1 MCGIAGI
8 VHFDGAPVDG
18 GVLRAMTRSIAHRGP
33 DGEGIWTEGS
43 VGFGHRRLAIR
54 GLGHA
59 GYQPMHHPK
68 GGLTV
73 TYNGEIYNDQP
84 LRREIGKA
92 SGIELDGKCD
102 TDILTPGYGLWGAD
116 FIKRM
121 RGMFAFGLW
130 DAERSELV
138 LVRDPAGVKPL
149 FYSHRGNSVYFAS
162 EIKALH
168 HVPDVPVTYSA
179 YGLHCLV
186 AQGYPGPDRTTFAD
200 IHPVPPG
207 TILRFNRDG
216 MTAQRY
222 WQPSRTNDIA
232 DMGEALELFDA
243 TWRSVVEDMVVSDV
257 PVGLLLSGGIDSA
270 LTAQVLGA
278 VDQYPAFTARFKED
292 SFDESAAAADI
303 AARTGLDHHTS
314 LVDVEA
320 DLENVF
326 RSLVHHH
333 DGQLGDSSALPFY
346 LICQAARASVPV
358 LFTGDGADELF
369 AGYETY
375 RATRIAHA
383 VAPFV
388 PRPLAMLGARAASR
402 HVDGNGGV
410 VSTAEKVMRFLD
422 GLASYTNEIH
432 PQWRRYLPARM
443 MGDLY
448 GPGLSDLLDDDPLRE
463 YGDAMG
469 MSGSK
474 NLLDRCLTGDQNY
487 YLPGDM
493 IVKSD
498 SMSMAHGVE
507 VRVPF
512 LDQRVMDM
520 AGSLHRG
527 LLTSL
532 RGPDKNL
539 LRQAAGKAGL
549 GLDVTSRKKHG
560 FNLPVARILRHGL
573 ADLGRWLLDREADIL
588 EPHFSADGV
597 RQMWRQHSDST
608 ANHGYLI
615 WTLLSLAV
623 SKQKLT
629 A

>member
-8 VHFDGAPVDG
+8 VHFDGAPVDES
-18 GVLRAMTRSIAHRGP
+18 VLRNMTRSLAHRGP
-33 DGEGIWTEGS
+33 DGEGIWVDGG
-43 VGFGHRRLAIR
+43 VGFGHRRLAVR
-54 GLGHA
+54 GLGHP
-59 GYQPMHHPK
+59 GYQPMHHPN
-68 GGLTV
+68 GGVTV
-73 TYNGEIYNDQP
+73 TYNGEIYNDRA
-84 LRREIGKA
+84 LRREIVGT
-92 SGIELDGKCD
+92 SGLELDGKCD
-102 TDILTPGYGLWGAD
+102 TDILAPGYGLWGAD
-116 FIKRM
+116 FVKQL
-121 RGMFAFGLW
+121 RGMFAFGIW
-130 DAERSELV
+130 DSNHDELV

-149 FYSHRGNSVYFAS
+149 YYSRRGNSVYFAS
-162 EIKALH
+162 EIKALL
-168 HVPDVPVTYSA
+168 HVPDVPTTYSA

-186 AQGYPGPDRTTFAD
+186 AQGYPGPGRTTFAE

-207 TILRFNRDG
+207 TILRFNKDG
-216 MTAQRY
+216 MSVHRY
-222 WQPSRTNDIA
+222 WHPSRSGDVT
-232 DMGEALELFDA
+232 DMGEALELFST
-243 TWRSVVEDMVVSDV
+243 TWQSIVEDMVVSDV

-270 LTAQVLGA
+270 LTAHVLGG
-278 VDQYPAFTARFKED
+278 VDQYPAFTAQFKED
-292 SFDESAAAADI
+292 SFDESSAAADI
-303 AARTGLDHHTS
+303 ARRTGLSHHTE
-314 LVDVEA
+314 LVDVES
-320 DLENVF
+320 DLETVF

-346 LICQAARASVPV
+346 LICQKARTSVPV
-358 LFTGDGADELF
+358 LFTGDGADEFF

-375 RATRIAHA
+375 RATQIAHA

-388 PRPLAMLGARAASR
+388 PKSLASFGAGAASR
-402 HVDGNGGV
+402 YVDGGGGV

-443 MGDLY
+443 MSDLY
-448 GPGLSDLLDDDPLRE
+448 GSGLSDLLEDDPLRE

-469 MSGSK
+469 QSGSQH
-474 NLLDRCLTGDQNY
+474 LVDRCLTGDQAY

-498 SMSMAHGVE
+498 TMSMAHGVE

-539 LRQAAGKAGL
+539 LRQAARQAGL
-549 GLDVTSRKKHG
+549 GPDVTSRKKHG

-573 ADLGRWLLDREADIL
+573 ADLGRWLLDRDADIL

-597 RQMWRQHSDST
+597 RQIWRQHTDQT

-623 SKQKLT
+623 SKQNL
-629 A
+629 AA